1 MTSIPEFLPYLRCP
15 FCATG
20 VLQLRTG
27 PSGAPHHE
35 NATLDCSQCAGT
47 SEVIDGIWHAMGTHR
62 ASRSLAQL
70 SNLAAPTA
78 RWYEDVWRTR
88 SLSLLSGR
96 SFPNS
101 EELIELTSALGPG
114 PGRFMLDVACS
125 EGLYAR
131 ALARAGSPVIAVD
144 HSVVFLEKLRTRCE
158 REDLAVL
165 PVRALAQY
173 LPVADN
179 AMAGVAMGGSLNEI
193 GDAAQAVAEMA
204 RVLDGNGRFFSMHL
218 LRSHTW
224 KGRAAQLLAGPAGI
238 KFLTLSGTHRLLRDG
253 GLVATMVRTDGV
265 VARITA
271 ERSPNV
277 MAERPRR

>member
-1 MTSIPEFLPYLRCP
+1 MSLITEFLPHLRCP
-15 FCATG
+15 FCTTG
-20 VLQLRTG
+20 SLQLSTG
-27 PSGAPHHE
+27 PSGAAHHE
-35 NATLDCSQCAGT
+35 NATLRCSQCART
-47 SEVIDGIWHAMGTHR
+47 TEVIDGIWHAMGTHR

-78 RWYEDVWRTR
+78 RWYEDVWRKR
-88 SLSLLSGR
+88 SLSLLSRR

-114 PGRFMLDVACS
+114 PGRVMLDVACS

-158 REDLAVL
+158 REELPVL
-165 PVRALAQY
+165 PVRALAQH
-173 LPVADN
+173 LPVADHM
-179 AMAGVAMGGSLNEI
+179 MAGVAMGGSLNEI
-193 GDAAQAVAEMA
+193 GDAKQAMAEMA
-204 RVLDGNGRFFSMHL
+204 RVLDADGHFFSMHL

-238 KFLTLSGTHRLLRDG
+238 NFPTLSGTHQVLRDG

-271 ERSPNV
+271 ERLG
-277 MAERPRR
+277 R